1 MTRQKLVVRMD
12 SPRRT
17 LAIRATLTIVALLAA
32 YLVYDFGRHRGG
44 FSSIEAATEQTSL
57 SATIRD
63 LEEQNTKLRRQTE
76 LLRTGREVDSE
87 AYRKVEQRLAILQTQ
102 IAEQKKDLEFYRS
115 IVSPADDAS
124 GLRIQRFEVSAS
136 TESEIYRLKLVLI
149 QAKNHE
155 RRISGEVSL
164 RVDGVVDG
172 EPVSYGLA
180 DLSPDR
186 KENGG
191 SDKISFSFRY
201 VQDFEQSIVLPE
213 GFVPDRIFVEVR
225 PSRRSARTIS
235 QAFDWIIGTG

>member
-1 MTRQKLVVRMD
+1 MTRQKLVFQMD

-17 LAIRATLTIVALLAA
+17 LAIRATMMIVALMTA
-32 YLVYDFGRHRGG
+32 YLVYDFGRNRGG

-57 SATIRD
+57 NATIRD
-63 LEEQNTKLRRQTE
+63 LEKRNTELRRQTE
-76 LLRTGREVDSE
+76 LLRTGREIDSE
-87 AYRKVEQRLAILQTQ
+87 AYRQVEQQLAKLQTQ
-102 IAEQKKDLEFYRS
+102 IAELQKDLEFYRS

-124 GLRIQRFEVSAS
+124 GLRIQAFEVEAS

-149 QAKNHE
+149 QAKNHQ
-155 RRISGEVSL
+155 RRISGDVSL
-164 RVDGVVDG
+164 RVDGAIDG

-180 DLSPDR
+180 DLSPDSSDS
-186 KENGG
+186 GS

-201 VQDFEQSIVLPE
+201 FQDFERSIILPD

-235 QAFDWIIGTG
+235 QTFDWDTGTG